1 VRRIRILPLNPQGL
15 LRVTALLPLQAT
27 QDIYMVQR
35 GMGHSS
41 LDVIAGIVER
51 RSLAACELS
60 TISDYH
66 NWLHSAFLVGKSAN
80 SG

>member
-1 VRRIRILPLNPQGL
+1 
-15 LRVTALLPLQAT
+15 
-27 QDIYMVQR
+27 MVQR